1 MNPFKRLY
9 VSVKAQINEVADD
22 FENHEAVAD
31 AAIHELDKLAARTR
45 VQLGRVDREIKS
57 MEERQARLRQ
67 DAATWSQRAVRVA
80 ADEAR
85 ALECVRRL
93 ETVEREA
100 GTLERALQETLALRG
115 KLRTEHER
123 QTAKLDEAK
132 RRRTLLS
139 SRQYQAE
146 YANLPGLLGGNE
158 ADGIDA
164 VLDRWEVQLSGAESG
179 EGFCGADSLAAE
191 FERTER
197 AEALRQRLADL
208 VNAAQPPTTTQD

>member
-57 MEERQARLRQ
+57 MEERQTRLRQ
-67 DAATWSQRAVRVA
+67 DAATWGQRAVRVA

-100 GTLERALQETLALRG
+100 ETLERALQETLALRG

-146 YANLPGLLGGNE
+146 YANPPGLLGGNT

-179 EGFCGADSLAAE
+179 KDFCGADSLAAE

>member
-31 AAIHELDKLAARTR
+31 AAIHELEKLAARTR
-45 VQLGRVDREIKS
+45 VQLGRVDREIKT
-57 MEERQARLRQ
+57 MEERQASLRQ
-67 DAATWSQRAVRVA
+67 DAAAWTQRAVRSA

-93 ETVEREA
+93 EAVEREA
-100 GTLERALQETLALRG
+100 ETLERALQEALALRG
-115 KLRTEHER
+115 KVRAEHER
-123 QTAKLDEAK
+123 QVAKLDEAK

-146 YANLPGLLGGNE
+146 YASLPGLLGGNE

-164 VLDRWEVQLSGAESG
+164 VLDRWEVRLSGADSG
-179 EGFCGADSLAAE
+179 LELYGADSLAAE
-191 FERTER
+191 FEQAER
-197 AEALRQRLADL
+197 AEALRQRLANL
-208 VNAAQPPTTTQD
+208 VDSAQPSTPK

>member
-31 AAIHELDKLAARTR
+31 AAIHELEKLAARTR
-45 VQLGRVDREIKS
+45 IQLGRVDREIKA
-57 MEERQARLRQ
+57 MEERQASLRQ
-67 DAATWSQRAVRVA
+67 DAAAWSQRAVRSA

-93 ETVEREA
+93 EAVERDAE
-100 GTLERALQETLALRG
+100 TLERALQETFALRG

-123 QTAKLDEAK
+123 QVAKLDETK

-146 YANLPGLLGGNE
+146 YANLPGLLGGNT
-158 ADGIDA
+158 ADGLDA
-164 VLDRWEVQLSGAESG
+164 VLDRWEVRLSGAESG
-179 EGFCGADSLAAE
+179 EDFSGADGLAAE

-208 VNAAQPPTTTQD
+208 VDAAQPPATK